1 MNSANPIPILCSAAK
16 LLEKSPF
23 SVSAPSPLLPS
34 PASLQ
39 LAQLQAQLTL
49 HRLKLA
55 QTAVTNNP
63 AAATVLNQ
71 VLSKVAMSQPLFN
84 QLRHPSV
91 MGASPGHSAGGPPP
105 GPAIASTRFSSGG
118 IAFPAQS
125 AGGSLGPMQAQA
137 PNAIVMSPF
146 GGVMA
151 PTSGQQPVVVGLN
164 KVGPSATA
172 AAGGFYE
179 YSKQNVSAPQGYAS
193 EGDQSGFPSAVG
205 ARYEGPFGPAGP
217 LKHDSPAGFQKDA
230 YGAAPAFPG
239 DPHSGAHPKGDPSPI
254 LHGTGTSNQWE
265 NIPNFSSQNKSDL
278 LPSDSMWPSA
288 SQQPYEIRNELYNP
302 EEPTPDT
309 KFSTAAAPAFGRLNN
324 SKQSFGSP
332 RLRQNEEL
340 STSAP
345 DLPMRSLQ
353 PHELNDLHGVAP
365 LHFPHVCSLC
375 DKKIF
380 DLKVSDF
387 NAPRRV
393 CGVQRGFPVGQLIYL
408 SACPSIVCQPGQPL
422 SQRET
427 QFRRACSTVNLFCG
441 NCWGFKIC
449 FCSALR
455 CENVESSVCAQQ
467 CAAGRLWSWC
477 EKCQTQARVIPFSDG
492 GESGGGGART

>member
-1 MNSANPIPILCSAAK
+1 MSAVRFRVNSANLILILILCSAAK

-91 MGASPGHSAGGPPP
+91 MGAPPGHAAGGPPP
-105 GPAIASTRFSSGG
+105 GPGIASTRFSSGG
-118 IAFPAQS
+118 IAFPAQN
-125 AGGSLGPMQAQA
+125 AGGSLGPVQAQA

-151 PTSGQQPVVVGLN
+151 PTSSQQPVVVGLN
-164 KVGPSATA
+164 KVGPSAAA

-179 YSKQNVSAPQGYAS
+179 YSKQNVTAPQAYTS

-205 ARYEGPFGPAGP
+205 ARFEGPFGPAGP
-217 LKHDSPAGFQKDA
+217 LKHDTPAGFQKDA

-239 DPHSGAHPKGDPSPI
+239 DPHTGAHPKGDPSPI

-309 KFSTAAAPAFGRLNN
+309 KFSTATAPAFGRLNN

-340 STSAP
+340 SAGAP

-387 NAPRRV
+387 NVLTGTR
-393 CGVQRGFPVGQLIYL
+393 GVQRGFPVRL
-408 SACPSIVCQPGQPL
+408 SGDL
-422 SQRET
+422 
-427 QFRRACSTVNLFCG
+427 
-441 NCWGFKIC
+441 
-449 FCSALR
+449 
-455 CENVESSVCAQQ
+455 SVC
-467 CAAGRLWSWC
+467 L
-477 EKCQTQARVIPFSDG
+477 F
-492 GESGGGGART
+492 